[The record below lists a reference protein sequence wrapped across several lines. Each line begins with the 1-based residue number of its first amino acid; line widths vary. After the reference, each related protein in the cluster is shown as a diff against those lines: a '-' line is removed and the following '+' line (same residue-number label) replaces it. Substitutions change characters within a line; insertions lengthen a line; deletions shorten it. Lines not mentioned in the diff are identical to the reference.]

1 MVKIFAKE
9 WKKQEKSIYMMTLNE
24 LQAKFEVDV
33 TKGLSSSKANDLLN
47 KKRKDQ
53 ISVSYSRIL
62 KAVLLGLTDYFS
74 ILCWISLI
82 ISFLLFQPIGGG
94 NEGLPDPRDLINFAL
109 ILMSL
114 AVRSVINGLH
124 EYRLTKS
131 LKNLQPPNTTIV
143 SVLRDSTWH
152 KIPAH
157 DLVIGDVVEITANNF
172 VPVDLRII
180 SANCL
185 RFDKSILT
193 GE

>member
-9 WKKQEKSIYMMTLNE
+9 MKIQEKSIYMMTLNE

-47 KKRKDQ
+47 KKRRDQ
-53 ISVSYSRIL
+53 ISVSYSRIF
-62 KAVLLGLTDYFS
+62 KAVFLGLFDYFS
-74 ILCWISLI
+74 LLCWIGLIVSLV
-82 ISFLLFQPIGGG
+82 LALFIGDG
-94 NEGLPDPRDLINFAL
+94 NGRVPDTYDLINFAL

-114 AVRSVINGLH
+114 TVRFIINCLH
-124 EYRLTKS
+124 EYRLAKS
-131 LKNLQPPNTTIV
+131 LRNLQPPNTTIV
-143 SVLRDSTWH
+143 SVLRDSIWH

-157 DLVIGDVVEITANNF
+157 DLVIGDVVEITANNY

-193 GE
+193 GK